1 MALFFY
7 IYAGG
12 IINIIIMAKR
22 NTIAQN
28 AAGFTLVEL
37 LVTISVLSL
46 VMLGIASLF
55 YNIQYTQ
62 QASRYT
68 DAATRAA
75 QREVEIL
82 RNNGYNNLQEG
93 QVIDF
98 TSDLSDTLPS
108 SRSGIVDVS
117 EPTPG
122 LKRVDVTVRYSTHGR
137 TKEVKL
143 SSLIGVIGIS
153 Q

>member
-1 MALFFY
+1 MRPKN
-7 IYAGG
+7 G
-12 IINIIIMAKR
+12 IISVRIMKKQLRSLQDAE
-22 NTIAQN
+22 
-28 AAGFTLVEL
+28 GFTLAEL
-37 LVTISVLSL
+37 LVTISVLAL
-46 VMLGIASLF
+46 IMLGIASLF

-98 TSDLSDTLPS
+98 TGDLSDTLPRE
-108 SRSGIVDVS
+108 RSGTVDVS

-122 LKRVDVTVRYSTHGR
+122 LKRVDVTVRYKSYGR